1 MIRDC
6 DSVTGFERLL
16 DESHEAPILVLKHS
30 TRCPIS
36 ARAQQAYQRFAETAT
51 APCCRVLVLEQ
62 RDVSDAVAARLQ
74 LPHQSP
80 QAFVLHKGKVVWQAS
95 HFAITEEALAGA
107 LANISK

>member
-6 DSVTGFERLL
+6 DSVADFERLL
-16 DESHEAPILVLKHS
+16 VESHDAPILVLKHS

-36 ARAQQAYQRFAETAT
+36 ARANQAYLRFAETAT
-51 APCCRVLVLEQ
+51 VPCCRVLVLEQ

-80 QAFVLHKGKVVWQAS
+80 QAFVLQDGTVVWQAS
-95 HFAITEEALAGA
+95 HYAITEETLAAALAATG
-107 LANISK
+107 K